1 MYPNIQV
8 YSQRKAVTPAA
19 RPIFASGMLCS
30 LTRAAIILKLSG
42 EQAVGDKGMQP
53 LSTGNVF
60 FNFLT
65 DHENSRSKSFS
76 SSFSVSSLSA
86 RKEH

>member
-1 MYPNIQV
+1 MQKVIIDYSIYPIIQV

-30 LTRAAIILKLSG
+30 LTKAAIILKHSG

-53 LSTGNVF
+53 LPTGNASC
-60 FNFLT
+60 NFPT
-65 DHENSRSKSFS
+65 DHEKFRSKS
-76 SSFSVSSLSA
+76 LS
-86 RKEH
+86 

>member
-1 MYPNIQV
+1 MYPIIQV

-30 LTRAAIILKLSG
+30 LTRAAITLKLSG

-53 LSTGNVF
+53 LPTGNAS
-60 FNFLT
+60 FNFAT
-65 DHENSRSKSFS
+65 DHENSRPM
-76 SSFSVSSLSA
+76 SLS
-86 RKEH
+86 